1 MGGVLKTRSDFKA
14 DFRPLLLKI
23 DAFKVYDFYY
33 MGFRQ
38 SLVKKKIKFFLGEPP
53 IRAPLKF

>member
-1 MGGVLKTRSDFKA
+1 MWGVLKTRSDFDA

-33 MGFRQ
+33 MGFKQ
-38 SLVKKKIKFFLGEPP
+38 TLVEKKIKNWGGEPP
-53 IRAPLKF
+53 FGPP